1 MVLERGSRRKNQKQQ
16 PLEGLLMSA
25 IRRVTL
31 SIAALLL
38 GLTAMFSS
46 AFVTSTGVASAD
58 CPWGSSTPC

>member
-1 MVLERGSRRKNQKQQ
+1 
-16 PLEGLLMSA
+16 MSA